1 MAFNAISLYRLGHF
15 FLKRRIPLIPRIC
28 EGLIFVLF
36 NCAIPLKCEIGEG
49 TVCSHRGI
57 GVVLNKNARIG
68 KNCLIRVHVVIGGGG
83 KKPGAPIIED
93 DVTIGAGAKIIG
105 GVKVGKGA
113 NIGANA
119 VVINDVPPESTVV
132 GIPAKII

>member
-1 MAFNAISLYRLGHF
+1 MYLNAITFYRLGLS
-15 FLKRRIPLIPRIC
+15 LKSIHIPFIPRIC
-28 EGLIFVLF
+28 EGLIFFLF
-36 NCAIPLKCEIGEG
+36 NCSIPLKCEIGEG
-49 TVCSHRGI
+49 TVCGHRGV

-68 KNCLIRVHVVIGGGG
+68 KNCIIRAHVVIGGGG

-105 GVKVGKGA
+105 GIRVGKGA
-113 NIGANA
+113 TIGANA
-119 VVINDVPPESTVV
+119 VVLNDVPSGSTVV